1 MSNEII
7 VQTPTPASLIEI
19 AINKGVDT
27 VQLKE
32 LMDLQER
39 WEKKEAKKAFME
51 ALSKFQTIVPVI
63 NKKKTAKVQTR
74 TGSNFE
80 YKYADLGGIAQSIKE
95 ALNQCGLSYRWE
107 FEEVNGK
114 LKCHCLVSHV
124 SGHTETTTME
134 AGKDNSGAKNDIQQT
149 GSTQTYL
156 QRYSLIGALGLTTA
170 EDDTDASFHKKK
182 DKEQADDDTTW
193 LDQWQQTISQ
203 VKSRTE
209 LSALYVKNRK
219 VIDANPVIQ
228 GWMKTKQDEL
238 KASEVPSNNPTTSMP

>member
-1 MSNEII
+1 MSNDII
-7 VQTPTPASLIEI
+7 VQNPNPASLLEM
-19 AINKGVDT
+19 AIKKGVDT

-51 ALSKFQTIVPVI
+51 ALSRFQTIVPVI
-63 NKKKTAKVQTR
+63 NKKKTANVPTR
-74 TGSNFE
+74 TGGSFS

-95 ALNQCGLSYRWE
+95 ALNECGLSYRWE

-114 LKCHCLVSHV
+114 LKCHCLVSHRA
-124 SGHTETTTME
+124 GHTETTTME

-170 EDDTDASFHKKK
+170 EDDNDAKSFKKSEK
-182 DKEQADDDTTW
+182 YRIEDENEW
-193 LDQWQQTISQ
+193 LDQWKQTIDQ
-203 VKSRTE
+203 VRTKIE
-209 LSALYVKNRK
+209 LNALYVKNRK
-219 VIDANPVIQ
+219 IIDATPAIQ
-228 GWMKTKQDEL
+228 AWMKTKQDAL
-238 KASEVPSNNPTTSMP
+238 KAEAIPSNNPATTMP